1 MAYRIDM
8 KEIAFLE
15 DFFSDVDIRNP
26 QGPHGP
32 EMNGPGS
39 IGEVMEPPGGVFLLV
54 NDKEV
59 FFLTRATKVA

>member
-15 DFFSDVDIRNP
+15 DIFSDVDVWNSDES
-26 QGPHGP
+26 GPV
-32 EMNGPGS
+32 S
-39 IGEVMEPPGGVFLLV
+39 TGEVMEPSGGVFLLV
-54 NDKEV
+54 SNTEV